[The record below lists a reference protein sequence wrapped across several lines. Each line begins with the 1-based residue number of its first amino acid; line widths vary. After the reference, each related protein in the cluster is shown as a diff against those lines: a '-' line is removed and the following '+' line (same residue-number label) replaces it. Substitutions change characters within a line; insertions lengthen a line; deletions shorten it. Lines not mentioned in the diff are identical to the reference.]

1 MLDLKRFSQE
11 RFGRKLTTLV
21 DFPIKGL
28 DLTDFAAEGVSVG
41 RRVLYDLYAVSNHSG
56 GTSSGHY
63 TAYCRNPYSGE
74 WYLYNDAR
82 VSSVRSN
89 EVVSSEAYV
98 LFYELCHASN

>member
-1 MLDLKRFSQE
+1 MKRFSQE

-21 DFPIKGL
+21 DFPIRSL
-28 DLTDFAAEGVSVG
+28 DLTDFAAEGATIG

-82 VSSVRSN
+82 
-89 EVVSSEAYV
+89 
-98 LFYELCHASN
+98 